1 MKKQEVNVKAVV
13 LAVLGAAAVLFGFAH
28 FLVMPLLAYNQEIN
42 ELTGKVSAKQLELM
56 KNLREKQQV
65 ERWKALSLPTD
76 PNLAEREYDKYLS
89 DLMTRCEIDV
99 QTKRSKV
106 RLAEARG
113 GPGGAKKLPYTPVE
127 FNITAKAPLE
137 AVVKML
143 GLLQTTPLDQ
153 KVRDLTLTP
162 LDDKKPG
169 GPLLMTL
176 IVEALIHDNAN
187 VQPNLVGPDE
197 RLVELEVLFGLRRAP
212 AGLALLP
219 WRYGPRGPYS
229 RTPLPLAGPTPP
241 RKYDLI
247 VRRNVFVGGKWD
259 DGPKGPD
266 STLERLPEL
275 VQLTMISKSALGT
288 RAELFDKLHE
298 TTQTLRKGDK
308 FTLSHKQDAS
318 GTGQDVRATVE
329 LINDSAM
336 YFRAGEKLYAIQCGE
351 TLAKAMSRPVEASQ
365 AEQLG
370 LVKSTNYR

>member
-1 MKKQEVNVKAVV
+1 
-13 LAVLGAAAVLFGFAH
+13 
-28 FLVMPLLAYNQEIN
+28 
-42 ELTGKVSAKQLELM
+42 
-56 KNLREKQQV
+56 
-65 ERWKALSLPTD
+65 
-76 PNLAEREYDKYLS
+76 
-89 DLMTRCEIDV
+89 
-99 QTKRSKV
+99 
-106 RLAEARG
+106 
-113 GPGGAKKLPYTPVE
+113 
-127 FNITAKAPLE
+127 
-137 AVVKML
+137 
-143 GLLQTTPLDQ
+143 
-153 KVRDLTLTP
+153 
-162 LDDKKPG
+162 
-169 GPLLMTL
+169 
-176 IVEALIHDNAN
+176 
-187 VQPNLVGPDE
+187 
-197 RLVELEVLFGLRRAP
+197 
-212 AGLALLP
+212 LP

-308 FTLSHKQDAS
+308 FTVSHKQDAS
-318 GTGQDVRATVE
+318 GAGQDVRATVE